1 MESTN
6 YKVEFFKNRFKGV
19 KRVSYQAEIRPLNG
33 SMLVLVS
40 LIGDPIK
47 KRHNGERVRRAQD
60 YDMTISMSDTDLLIV
75 SQLEELTKLVK
86 DAQKHLIQLE
96 CDEEK
101 ERQKAS
107 AKRKIALSKLSDEDR
122 EALGIRV

>member
-86 DAQKHLIQLE
+86 DAQKHLIVLE
-96 CDEEK
+96 SEEEK
-101 ERQKAS
+101 QRQERNTK
-107 AKRKIALSKLSDEDR
+107 KKVALAKLSDEDIK
-122 EALGIRV
+122 ALGIRV